1 MRKFIFSWQ
10 YYGFG
15 PEQYHACMKTLF
27 VHNLTRLRQV
37 NVIIAIVV
45 GSFSLYPLLLNLDF
59 FTAGIY
65 LASALV
71 ALFHSL
77 YTNYKMQVAQQNNR
91 FIYVLTIVFYANIM
105 LFGIYLNVWANPDK
119 LASIFLCLLMCALLM
134 LINSPLFNLC
144 LTLAAMAVFIVST
157 VIVKAPDNAFLDIVN
172 VLVAG
177 VISLYLSWHISKLR
191 LGMEISADI
200 LEDERNSYFD
210 QSTIDAL
217 TKMKNRR
224 DFMQTFQ
231 RYISNYRTSDDW
243 LCVAICDVDFF
254 KNYNDHYGH
263 PMGDDCLRS
272 IGGVLNDMMEPMGV
286 YAARVGGEEF
296 ALLWF
301 ENDVTH
307 VDMVVSHIADKIGDL
322 NIPHEKSKVC
332 THITLSMGI
341 YVERCGSPAE
351 AEELYDLA
359 DRALYV
365 AKESGRNCAVVNGSN
380 IKEYKIQSSS

>member
-1 MRKFIFSWQ
+1 MWKLIGFWH

-15 PEQYHACMKTLF
+15 TEQYHACMKNLF
-27 VHNLTRLRQV
+27 IHNLTRLRQI
-37 NVIIAIVV
+37 NLIIAIVV
-45 GSFSLYPLLLNLDF
+45 GAFSVYPLIKLDF
-59 FTAGIY
+59 LTLGIY
-65 LASALV
+65 LVVALV
-71 ALFHSL
+71 ALLLSV
-77 YTNYKMQVAQQNNR
+77 YSNYKMQVAQQNNR
-91 FIYVLTIVFYANIM
+91 FLYVSMTLFYANIM
-105 LFGIYLNVWANPDK
+105 LFGIYLNVWSSPDK

-134 LINSPLFNLC
+134 FINSPFFNLS
-144 LTLAAMAVFIVST
+144 LTLGAIAVFITSSVM
-157 VIVKAPDNAFLDIVN
+157 VKTPDNAFLDIVN

-177 VISLYLSWHISKLR
+177 VISLYLSWHISKLT

-210 QSTIDAL
+210 QSTIDPL

-231 RYISNYRTSDDW
+231 RYLSNYRTSDDW

-272 IGGVLNDMMEPMGV
+272 VGGVLNDLMESQSV

-301 ENDVTH
+301 ENEVTH
-307 VDMVVSHIADKIGDL
+307 IDTIINHITDKISDL

-332 THITLSMGI
+332 THVTLSIGI
-341 YVERCGSPAE
+341 YVERCGSSTETE
-351 AEELYDLA
+351 ALYDLA
-359 DRALYV
+359 DRALYT
-365 AKESGRNCAVVNGSN
+365 AKEGGRNCAVVNGAS
-380 IKEYKIQSSS
+380 IKEYKITPVS

>member
-1 MRKFIFSWQ
+1 
-10 YYGFG
+10 
-15 PEQYHACMKTLF
+15 MKNLF
-27 VHNLTRLRQV
+27 VHNLMMLRQI
-37 NVIIAIVV
+37 NLIIAVVV
-45 GSFSLYPLLLNLDF
+45 GSFSVYPFIKLDLI
-59 FTAGIY
+59 TAGIH
-65 LASALV
+65 LAVALV
-71 ALFHSL
+71 ALLLSL
-77 YTNYKMQVAQQNNR
+77 YSNYKMQVAQQSNR
-91 FIYVLTIVFYANIM
+91 FIYISMTLFYTNIM
-105 LFGIYLNVWANPDK
+105 MFGIYLNVWSSPDK

-134 LINSPLFNLC
+134 FINSPLFNLS
-144 LTLAAMAVFIVST
+144 LTLGAMVIFIVSSVMIKMPDDAFMD
-157 VIVKAPDNAFLDIVN
+157 VIN

-177 VISLYLSWHISKLR
+177 VISLYHGWHISKLR
-191 LGMEISADI
+191 MGMEISADI

-231 RYISNYRTSDDW
+231 RYLSNYRTSDDW

-272 IGGVLNDMMEPMGV
+272 IGGVLNDLMESLSV

-301 ENDVTH
+301 ENDITH
-307 VDMVVSHIADKIGDL
+307 IDTIINHITDKISDL

-332 THITLSMGI
+332 THVTLSIGI
-341 YVERCGSPAE
+341 YVEPCGSSTDAE
-351 AEELYDLA
+351 ALYNLA
-359 DRALYV
+359 DRSLYT
-365 AKESGRNCAVVNGSN
+365 AKEGGRNCAVVNGGN
-380 IKEYKIQSSS
+380 IKEYKIVPVS

>member
-1 MRKFIFSWQ
+1 
-10 YYGFG
+10 
-15 PEQYHACMKTLF
+15 MKNLF
-27 VHNLTRLRQV
+27 VHNLMRLRQV

-45 GSFSLYPLLLNLDF
+45 GVFSLYPLIRLDLV
-59 FTAGIY
+59 TTGIY
-65 LASALV
+65 LAVALV
-71 ALFHSL
+71 ALLLSL
-77 YTNYKMQVAQQNNR
+77 YSNYKMQVAQQNNR
-91 FIYVLTIVFYANIM
+91 FIYVLMALFYVNIM
-105 LFGIYLNVWANPDK
+105 FFGIYLNVWSNPDK
-119 LASIFLCLLMCALLM
+119 LASIFLCLLMCALVM
-134 LINSPLFNLC
+134 FINPPFFNLG
-144 LTLAAMAVFIVST
+144 LTLGVMTVFIVST
-157 VIVKAPDNAFLDIVN
+157 AIIKTPDNAFLDIVN
-172 VLVAG
+172 VMVAG

-231 RYISNYRTSDDW
+231 RYLSNYRTSDDW

-272 IGGVLNDMMEPMGV
+272 IGGVLNDLMESQSV

-307 VDMVVSHIADKIGDL
+307 IDTVITFITDKVSDL

-332 THITLSMGI
+332 THVTLSIGI
-341 YVERCGSPAE
+341 YVERCGSSTDAE
-351 AEELYDLA
+351 ALYDLA
-359 DRALYV
+359 DRALYI
-365 AKESGRNCAVVNGSN
+365 AKEGGRNCAVVNGGN
-380 IKEYKIQSSS
+380 IKEYKITPVS